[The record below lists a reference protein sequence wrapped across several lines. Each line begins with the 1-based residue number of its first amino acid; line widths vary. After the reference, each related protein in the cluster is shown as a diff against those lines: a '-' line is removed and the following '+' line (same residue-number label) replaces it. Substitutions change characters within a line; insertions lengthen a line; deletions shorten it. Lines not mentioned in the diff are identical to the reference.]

1 MTSIFDEFFGRIPE
15 RVLASISNGC
25 TLGDKAF
32 RQVMESDPE
41 LLGSPYMYGLRSR
54 IHDKAVQMYL
64 HDRVAATGLAQVY
77 SKNTGFGNRVATI
90 FGDDFSIMPCH
101 VSERGTLPP
110 VAKYKVKACENNPGK
125 DYGQQNLF
133 TPPYAEKYSNI
144 NFFVTVFFD
153 GMVAEP
159 TIVLPDKTF
168 TTILRSWSLPTVVA
182 AETSETERSYQERVM
197 PRLLSE
203 VKHEREVHGNG

>member
-1 MTSIFDEFFGRIPE
+1 
-15 RVLASISNGC
+15 
-25 TLGDKAF
+25 
-32 RQVMESDPE
+32 
-41 LLGSPYMYGLRSR
+41 
-54 IHDKAVQMYL
+54 
-64 HDRVAATGLAQVY
+64 
-77 SKNTGFGNRVATI
+77 
-90 FGDDFSIMPCH
+90 MPCFGT
-101 VSERGTLPP
+101 GTLPP